1 MICGHLESVA
11 AVDGVAEVRV
21 CAVVEEHFDHDE
33 AVIAADGMLEGCMAP
48 LGHVV
53 GVGAAVEG
61 EEEAFFVVPVG
72 FAGGKPGEGTLVA
85 AAGVDED
92 FDDGV
97 VVGFRGVVAG
107 LLIVGIG
114 AVFEEEAGK
123 AGMLRETGGGVDDG
137 FLDGAGRVVDVFGP
151 PGVGAGSG
159 VEQRAGGGDECIGT
173 GFVEAEIAGE
183 GEVGEGVPLVR
194 TAGGGGEGWV
204 LGQEFADGGFVGED
218 GGGVNVGGGDVRVA
232 GEDEI
237 GVFERAGGVPSVARD
252 AGHLDEGVDGVG
264 QVFEGA
270 NDAEGFKVGGELG
283 PRGET
288 VFAGED
294 ELRVG
299 EGNGGEFLLIAES
312 GVVAADAVEGRG
324 HALGAVAG

>member
-1 MICGHLESVA
+1 MRAWTRACRLARRRPRLDRDWRWDVEGESEAAQLQGGEDVAASVICGHLESVA

-114 AVFEEEAGK
+114 AV
-123 AGMLRETGGGVDDG
+123 
-137 FLDGAGRVVDVFGP
+137 
-151 PGVGAGSG
+151 
-159 VEQRAGGGDECIGT
+159 
-173 GFVEAEIAGE
+173 
-183 GEVGEGVPLVR
+183 
-194 TAGGGGEGWV
+194 
-204 LGQEFADGGFVGED
+204 
-218 GGGVNVGGGDVRVA
+218 
-232 GEDEI
+232 
-237 GVFERAGGVPSVARD
+237 
-252 AGHLDEGVDGVG
+252 
-264 QVFEGA
+264 
-270 NDAEGFKVGGELG
+270 
-283 PRGET
+283 
-288 VFAGED
+288 
-294 ELRVG
+294 
-299 EGNGGEFLLIAES
+299 
-312 GVVAADAVEGRG
+312 
-324 HALGAVAG
+324 